1 MIDVGV
7 DASAILRF
15 EGEVVEG
22 CFEIFDP
29 FPRNGGV
36 FWSHPS
42 NVSHGTDKKQNGGE
56 SSGLRGSVAALWRGA
71 HHSGTMLV
79 W

>member
-1 MIDVGV
+1 
-7 DASAILRF
+7 L
-15 EGEVVEG
+15 
-22 CFEIFDP
+22 DP

-42 NVSHGTDKKQNGGE
+42 NVSHGTDKNQNGGE
-56 SSGLRGSVAALWRGA
+56 SSGLRGSVAVLWRGA
-71 HHSGTMLV
+71 HHSGTMFV